1 MKLKTILAGLALM
14 GGLASS
20 AASDP
25 MGAVDTVTPGVWCSN
40 FTAAK
45 EYADKNNVPMLVFW
59 ANPGCS
65 QCAKL
70 ESACK
75 RSDFVEWME
84 ETQMIFVFGYGTSTA
99 DAKACKEFAKNE
111 TKAFP
116 YIVVYWK
123 SNTDGEQ
130 VLQRFTGRSGK
141 MGASKS
147 LSLDEQL
154 MTVTSLYLLDWD
166 PDGGSVTPTP
176 TPTPD
181 PDPTPTPGS
190 ITYTASD
197 VNVAYDGEAHGI
209 SVRVTSPSSAK
220 VEYAESANGT
230 WGTTPLTLTGV
241 GSETVYYRIS
251 ADGYT
256 TVTGSKKVTIAK
268 REVTLKSSSAT
279 KKYDGSAL
287 VSKTVT
293 VSGFVGT
300 DGVTY
305 EVTGSQTEVG
315 SSKNTFTYVLN
326 NGTDA
331 ANYEIETVE
340 GTLTVTA
347 AKEPVNLKT
356 VYNKARSFTTVIS
369 SDDGYVGTATLKIG
383 RINSRKGTVKVSLSG
398 SLFSGKRISTNTT
411 LVPDEYGTIEGTFK
425 LASSLGGAMDFELT
439 YDSDEKAFAFGA
451 ENDTYVVE
459 MGEVQLGGSFETDEL
474 SFSAEADVE
483 LPEDYD
489 FVVDMPMDE
498 PVYVKKGTKL
508 SCGKAASIS
517 YKKVDGEY
525 ELSGTDNENRP
536 NLSGLKVSYNSKTG
550 VFKGSFTVY
559 ASNEGM
565 TERKPTLKKY
575 KASFSG
581 LVINGSGVGIVT
593 VKVGKVPYYGTCS
606 LD

>member
-111 TKAFP
+111 TKEFP

-123 SNTDGEQ
+123 SNTEGEQ

-141 MGASKS
+141 MMGVSKS

-154 MTVTSLYLLDWD
+154 MTVTSLCLLDWD

-256 TVTGSKKVTIAK
+256 TVTGSKTVTIAK
-268 REVTLKSSSAT
+268 REVTLKSASAT

-287 VSKTVT
+287 VSH
-293 VSGFVGT
+293 G
-300 DGVTY
+300 
-305 EVTGSQTEVG
+305 
-315 SSKNTFTYVLN
+315 
-326 NGTDA
+326 
-331 ANYEIETVE
+331 
-340 GTLTVTA
+340 
-347 AKEPVNLKT
+347 
-356 VYNKARSFTTVIS
+356 
-369 SDDGYVGTATLKIG
+369 DDFG
-383 RINSRKGTVKVSLSG
+383 R
-398 SLFSGKRISTNTT
+398 F
-411 LVPDEYGTIEGTFK
+411 YW
-425 LASSLGGAMDFELT
+425 
-439 YDSDEKAFAFGA
+439 
-451 ENDTYVVE
+451 
-459 MGEVQLGGSFETDEL
+459 
-474 SFSAEADVE
+474 
-483 LPEDYD
+483 
-489 FVVDMPMDE
+489 
-498 PVYVKKGTKL
+498 
-508 SCGKAASIS
+508 
-517 YKKVDGEY
+517 
-525 ELSGTDNENRP
+525 
-536 NLSGLKVSYNSKTG
+536 
-550 VFKGSFTVY
+550 
-559 ASNEGM
+559 
-565 TERKPTLKKY
+565 
-575 KASFSG
+575 
-581 LVINGSGVGIVT
+581 
-593 VKVGKVPYYGTCS
+593 
-606 LD
+606 